1 MKQKRSTIHHLEKI
15 GAIAGILSIIFYF
28 AAAILP
34 FIPDSMSRL
43 LGFTFPLL
51 WIIAFMGLYSF
62 LKRESHT
69 PTLEIAYLFG
79 IIGAAIACSFIVVQ
93 QANLIWH
100 ATATE
105 AANSEDAKSLLRA
118 SFKGANRVQAGLDVA
133 FDIFITI
140 SWFLFGINIAKSYN
154 FNKLLGWIGCL
165 ISAGL
170 FTLNMVTFPTA
181 PADAGLL
188 DLGPFL
194 GLWALIVFCW
204 FARILF
210 KNKNSRT
217 GIKH

>member
-1 MKQKRSTIHHLEKI
+1 MKPKRSTIHHLEKI

-34 FIPDSMSRL
+34 FIPDSVSRL

-100 ATATE
+100 ATAME

>member
-1 MKQKRSTIHHLEKI
+1 MEPKKSTIHHIEKI
-15 GAIAGILSIIFYF
+15 GAISGIISIIFYF

-34 FIPDSMSRL
+34 FIPDYVSRL

-93 QANLIWH
+93 QANFIWH
-100 ATATE
+100 ETAME
-105 AANSEDAKSLLRA
+105 AANSDEAKSLLKA

-140 SWFLFGINIAKSYN
+140 SWFLFGINIAKNSN
-154 FNKLLGWIGCL
+154 FNKLLGWTGCL

-170 FTLNMVTFPTA
+170 FTLNILTFPVA
-181 PADAGLL
+181 PADAELF

-194 GLWALIVFCW
+194 GLWSLIVFVW
-204 FARILF
+204 FALILF
-210 KNKNSRT
+210 KNKKPVVNNV
-217 GIKH
+217 

>member
-1 MKQKRSTIHHLEKI
+1 MKSKKSNIHYLEKI
-15 GAIAGILSIIFYF
+15 GAISGILSIIFYF
-28 AAAILP
+28 SAAVLP
-34 FIPDSMSRL
+34 FIPDYMSRL

-62 LKRESHT
+62 LKKESHT

-79 IIGAAIACSFIVVQ
+79 IIGATIACSFIVVQ
-93 QANLIWH
+93 QANLMWH
-100 ATATE
+100 EAAME
-105 AANSEDAKSLLRA
+105 AANSEETKSFLKA

-140 SWFLFGINIAKSYN
+140 SWFLFGINVAKSSN

-170 FTLNMVTFPTA
+170 LTLNMLTFPT
-181 PADAGLL
+181 PPGDAGLI

-194 GLWALIVFCW
+194 GLWTLIVFVW
-204 FARILF
+204 FTIILF
-210 KNKNSRT
+210 KNKNIT
-217 GIKH
+217 N

>member
-1 MKQKRSTIHHLEKI
+1 MKSKKSTIHHLEKT
-15 GAIAGILSIIFYF
+15 GAISGILSIIFYF
-28 AAAILP
+28 SAAVLP
-34 FIPDSMSRL
+34 FIPDYLSRL

-62 LKRESHT
+62 LKKESHT

-93 QANLIWH
+93 QANFIWH
-100 ATATE
+100 DTAME
-105 AANSEDAKSLLRA
+105 AANSEEAKSLLKA

-140 SWFLFGINIAKSYN
+140 SWFLFGINIAKSSN

-170 FTLNMVTFPTA
+170 LTLNMLTFPQA
-181 PADAGLL
+181 PADTGLI

-194 GLWALIVFCW
+194 GLWSLIVFVW
-204 FARILF
+204 FTRILF
-210 KNKNSRT
+210 KNKNST
-217 GIKH
+217 DQH